1 MSLER
6 TDAGGLRAL
15 LGSDAFHARHLGP
28 DAAQEAAMLAQ
39 LGLSSREELVRATVP
54 ASILLDAPLA
64 LPPPASEAA
73 ALAELRAL
81 AGRNE
86 TWRSYLGAGYHGTLM
101 PEAIRRN
108 VLENPG
114 WYTAYTPYQAEVA
127 QGRLEAMLNF
137 QQMVVELTGLPVAN
151 ASLLD
156 EATAA
161 AEAMA
166 VCRRASKSA
175 AQRYFADAGTHP
187 QVLAVMATRAHW
199 MGIEMVVGD
208 AGRDLDPAA
217 VFGAHLQT
225 PDTEGRLR
233 DFSATIEA
241 LHAAGALACV
251 GTDPLALVL
260 LRTPGEMG
268 ADLAIGSAQRFG
280 IPMGY
285 GGPHAAFMAARA
297 PLVRLL
303 PGRIVGVSSDP
314 TGRPALRMALQ
325 TREQHIRREK
335 ATSNICTAQA
345 LLANMAAFYAIHHGP
360 EGLLRI
366 ALRVNAMARLLA
378 RLVAQSGPRAPRI
391 VHRDHFDTLVF
402 EFDRETA
409 PAAHRALE
417 RAESLRINLRRLDAH
432 RLGVSLDETVG
443 LVDVGDLAYALTGL
457 RCDAPALERAVDATG
472 DAPASIPPALRRQAP
487 ALAHPVF
494 SSYRSETAFVRY
506 LKRLENRDLSL
517 VHSMIPLGSCT
528 MKLNAAAEMAPVS
541 WPEFADLHPLAPA
554 RQAQGYAEML
564 RQLGGWLAEI
574 TGFAAVSFQPNSG
587 AQGEYAGLLA
597 IRGWQRARGEGHR
610 DVCLIPSSAH
620 GTNPASAQMMGL
632 RVVVVACDA
641 QGNIDTG
648 DLAAKIAQ
656 HRDRLSA
663 LMVTY
668 PSTHGVF
675 EPGIREHCAAVH
687 EAGGQVYLDGAN
699 LNAMAG
705 LARPGAIGADVCH
718 LNLHKTFCIP
728 HGGGGPG
735 MGPIAVAG
743 HLVPHLPSDPFEAG
757 AAIAAGAVSAA
768 PFGSALICTIAWM
781 YLRMMGAEGIR
792 KASEFA
798 ILNANYVARRLR
810 DHYPVLYTGP
820 GGFVAHECILDLRRL
835 KPECGISAE
844 DVAKRLMDYG
854 FHAPTLSFPVPDTLM
869 VEPTES
875 ESRAELDRFC
885 DAMIAIR
892 GEIDRVRSGALDR
905 LDNPLRHA
913 PHTAQAIA
921 GDWAH
926 AYSREEAA
934 FPLPWVREAK
944 FWPSVGRVDNAAG
957 DRNLVC
963 TCPPVA
969 AYAEGGP
976 DAARPEDAA

>member
-1 MSLER
+1 MSPER
-6 TDAGGLRAL
+6 QIAGGVRAL
-15 LGSDAFHARHLGP
+15 LGSDEFHGRHLGP
-28 DAAQEAAMLAQ
+28 GPAQEAAMLAL
-39 LGLSSREELVRATVP
+39 LGFGSRAELVRATVP
-54 ASILLDAPLA
+54 AAILVDGPLA
-64 LPPPASEAA
+64 LPPPASEAS

-81 AGRNE
+81 ARRNE
-86 TWRSYLGAGYHGTLM
+86 VWRSYLGAGHHGTIT
-101 PEAIRRN
+101 PEPIRRN

-175 AQRYFADAGTHP
+175 SRRYFADAGTYP

-199 MGIEMVVGD
+199 MGLELVVGD

-217 VFGAHLQT
+217 VFGAHLQS

-233 DFSATIEA
+233 DFSATIES

-260 LRTPGEMG
+260 TRPPGEMG

-297 PLVRLL
+297 ELVRML
-303 PGRIVGVSSDP
+303 PGRIVGVSKDSAGN
-314 TGRPALRMALQ
+314 TALRMALQ

-345 LLANMAAFYAIHHGP
+345 LLASMASFYAVYHGP

-366 ALRVNAMARLLA
+366 ALRVNAMARLLV
-378 RLVAQSGPRAPRI
+378 RLVAQAGARAPELVYRCF
-391 VHRDHFDTLVF
+391 FDTLA
-402 EFDRETA
+402 FDFGRGGG
-409 PAAHRALE
+409 AAQAALA
-417 RAESLRINLRRLDAH
+417 RAESLRINLRRLDDRRIA
-432 RLGVSLDETVG
+432 LSLDETVG
-443 LVDVGDLAYALTGL
+443 IVDVDDLAYALTGI
-457 RCDAPALERAVDATG
+457 RSDAAALEHAVDATG
-472 DAPASIPPALRRQAP
+472 AEPESVPAPLRRQSTV
-487 ALAHPVF
+487 LAHPVF
-494 SSYRSETAFVRY
+494 SMHRSETAFVRY
-506 LKRLENRDLSL
+506 VKRLENRDLSL

-554 RQAQGYAEML
+554 HQAQGYDEML

-597 IRGWQRARGEGHR
+597 IRGWQRARGQGHR

-632 RVVVVACDA
+632 RIVVVACDA
-641 QGNIDTG
+641 AGNIDAG
-648 DLAAKIAQ
+648 DLAAKIVQ
-656 HRDRLSA
+656 HRDRLA
-663 LMVTY
+663 TLMVTY

-675 EPGIREHCAAVH
+675 EPGIREACAAVH
-687 EAGGQVYLDGAN
+687 EAGGQVYMDGAN
-699 LNAMAG
+699 LNALAG
-705 LARPGAIGADVCH
+705 LARPGSIGADVCH

-735 MGPIAVAG
+735 MGPIAVAA
-743 HLVPHLPSDPFEAG
+743 HLAPHLPSDPFVAG
-757 AAIAAGAVSAA
+757 AAIAAGGPGAQAPGSVSAA
-768 PFGSALICTIAWM
+768 PFGSALICTISWM
-781 YLRMMGAEGIR
+781 YIRMMGADGIR

-810 DHYPVLYTGP
+810 DFFPVLYAGQA
-820 GGFVAHECILDLRRL
+820 GLVAHECILDLRRL

-875 ESRAELDRFC
+875 ESKAELDRFC
-885 DAMIAIR
+885 DAMIAIH
-892 GEIDRVRSGALDR
+892 GEIERVRSGALDR
-905 LDNPLRHA
+905 LDNPLRNA

-921 GDWAH
+921 SDWPH
-926 AYSREEAA
+926 GYSREEAA
-934 FPLPWVREAK
+934 FPLRWVRQAK

-957 DRNLVC
+957 DRNLAC

-969 AYAEGGP
+969 DYQ
-976 DAARPEDAA
+976 EDGA